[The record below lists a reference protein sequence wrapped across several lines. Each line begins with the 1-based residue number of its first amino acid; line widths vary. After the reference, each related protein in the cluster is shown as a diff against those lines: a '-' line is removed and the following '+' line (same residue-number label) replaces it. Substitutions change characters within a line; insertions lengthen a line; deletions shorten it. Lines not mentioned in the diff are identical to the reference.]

1 MLKEF
6 KIKNFLSFKDELKF
20 SMNPSKGT
28 RLSNHI
34 INSKN
39 NKILKNTVIFGA
51 NASGKTNFVKA
62 LAFVKDLILRGFNN
76 SKIEKKYFRLLDSNY
91 FDLAEFYLEFISDNI
106 NYRYFFSYS
115 YADRIIYDEILDV
128 KYKKEYVNIF
138 TRNYIDSKIV
148 IKSDFDFKNDDDKS
162 RFNIYS
168 TDFQNSEDE
177 KMKKTFFIADTAKRC
192 PVNSDYFKNY
202 INVIRWFLNVI
213 IIFPDTKFGNISQ
226 LIESEH
232 QDEFL
237 NITRSFDLNICKIK
251 NEELNFEELFKNME
265 QNEAS
270 EMKNEILNDLEQ
282 HQIMVKINNT
292 IATINKDD
300 TGNITVKKMK
310 LAHSDDNHLFDLFE
324 ESDGTQRLFDLIP
337 LFFHIKNNRVVL
349 IDEIDRSLHTKVVKK
364 FLDLFFEKNENF
376 QSQLIFTSHDVNLL
390 DLDIFRQ
397 DEIKFMNRNKEG
409 ASYLTSLNDYNVRF
423 DKKLLKEYLMGEYGG
438 IPKF

>member
-1 MLKEF
+1 ML
-6 KIKNFLSFKDELKF
+6 LSEL
-20 SMNPSKGT
+20 
-28 RLSNHI
+28 LYQY
-34 INSKN
+34 
-39 NKILKNTVIFGA
+39 
-51 NASGKTNFVKA
+51 FV
-62 LAFVKDLILRGFNN
+62 L
-76 SKIEKKYFRLLDSNY
+76 
-91 FDLAEFYLEFISDNI
+91 NI
-106 NYRYFFSYS
+106 NEDTNIF
-115 YADRIIYDEILDV
+115 D
-128 KYKKEYVNIF
+128 KKKEAQ
-138 TRNYIDSKIV
+138 KI
-148 IKSDFDFKNDDDKS
+148 
-162 RFNIYS
+162 RA
-168 TDFQNSEDE
+168 E

-237 NITRSFDLNICKIK
+237 NITRSFDLNICNIK
-251 NEELNFEELFKNME
+251 NEELSFEELFKNME

-292 IATINKDD
+292 IATINKDE

-397 DEIKFMNRNKEG
+397 DEIKFMNRDKEG

-438 IPKF
+438 IPKL